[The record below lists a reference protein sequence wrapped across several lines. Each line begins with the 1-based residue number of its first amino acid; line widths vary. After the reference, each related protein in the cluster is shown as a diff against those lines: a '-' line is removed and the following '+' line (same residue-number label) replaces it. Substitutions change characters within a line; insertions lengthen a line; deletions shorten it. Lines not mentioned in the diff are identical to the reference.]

1 MYEIAERFPHHIIYE
16 KTAPFVSLYQPTH
29 KSGPEKQQN
38 VLVFRK
44 LLKEAEQMLEDKYP
58 DVNTEKLLEPL
69 YELEQDRPFWR
80 TVDEGLSLF
89 ATEKSCVIYKLSRPV
104 KETAVAGDRPHI
116 SPLIRVFQSADYYQ
130 LLGLNLHTFS
140 LFEGNRYGFKEVAL
154 PADVARTKKD
164 VIGDQPTES
173 HIDKGS
179 VGGSGGSGGSYFG
192 QGGKKDEIDKDTE
205 KFFRFVDRYVTDNH
219 SKKTQLPLI
228 LAALKEHH
236 GHFRKISSNP
246 YLMEE
251 GVKSAYDSLD
261 AHEMTKRVWQIIEP
275 LYLEKTKKLVETFEN
290 ARANGSGSPHL
301 EEIAAAAVEN
311 RLAHILIEDDR
322 VVPGTVDTS
331 TGEVTGNNVQ
341 IHDGS
346 DILGD
351 LTELAFKKSVPL
363 VVLPK
368 ERMPVDTGAAAVFR

>member
-1 MYEIAERFPHHIIYE
+1 MYQIAEQFPHHIIYE
-16 KTAPFVSLYQPTH
+16 KTTPFISLYQPTH
-29 KSGPEKQQN
+29 KAGPEKQQN
-38 VLVFRK
+38 VIIFRK
-44 LLKEAEQMLEDKYP
+44 LMKEAEQALEEKYP
-58 DVNTEKLLEPL
+58 DADEKKLLEPL
-69 YELEQDRPFWR
+69 YELEQDRHFWR
-80 TVDEGLSLF
+80 TVDEGLALF
-89 ATEKSCVIYKLSRPV
+89 ATEKSCVVYKLSRPV
-104 KETAVAGDRPHI
+104 KEMAAVEDHPHI

-130 LLGLNLHTFS
+130 LLGLNMHTFS

-154 PADVARTKKD
+154 PADVPRTKKD

-173 HIDKGS
+173 HIDRGS
-179 VGGSGGSGGSYFG
+179 TGASGGSGGSYFG

-205 KFFRFVDRYVTDNH
+205 KFFRFVDRYVLDNH

-228 LAALKEHH
+228 LAAVKEHH
-236 GHFRKISSNP
+236 GHFRKISSNA
-246 YLMEE
+246 YLMDD

-261 AHEMTKRVWQIIEP
+261 PQEMTKRVWKIIEP
-275 LYLEKTKKLVETFEN
+275 LYLEKTKKLVETFET
-290 ARANGSGSPHL
+290 ARANGSASSHL

-322 VVPGTVDTS
+322 VVPGTVNTS
-331 TGEVTGNNVQ
+331 TGEVLGNNKEYN
-341 IHDGS
+341 GRS

-368 ERMPVDTGAAAVFR
+368 ERMPVNTGAAAVFH